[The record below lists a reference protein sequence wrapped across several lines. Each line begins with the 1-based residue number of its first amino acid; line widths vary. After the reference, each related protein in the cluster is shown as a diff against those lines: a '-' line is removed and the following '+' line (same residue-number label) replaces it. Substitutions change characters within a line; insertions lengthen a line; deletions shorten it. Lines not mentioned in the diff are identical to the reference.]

1 MLWSVRGDF
10 LSRYWNHSSKGRTSA
25 SFGVGLCNAL
35 FGIENI
41 ALRHWTHK
49 S

>member
-1 MLWSVRGDF
+1 MLWSTHGDF
-10 LSRYWNHSSKGRTSA
+10 LSRYLNHSLKGRTSA
-25 SFGVGLCNAL
+25 SFRVALCNAL

-41 ALRHWTHK
+41 ALR